1 MSDNDNNQ
9 NKDKLLQEI
18 LVRIPVK
25 SATHSGRW
33 QPLFYGNRK
42 RWPPSIGIGGR
53 HAPDCAILKKI
64 ELERLSEAAI
74 KRRLVITRPDPTT
87 NPPTDRALDTLK
99 DSANS
104 DKTEK

>member
-1 MSDNDNNQ
+1 MTMITI
-9 NKDKLLQEI
+9 K
-18 LVRIPVK
+18 
-25 SATHSGRW
+25 
-33 QPLFYGNRK
+33 K
-42 RWPPSIGIGGR
+42 RQ
-53 HAPDCAILKKI
+53 AITRNPEKKI

-87 NPPTDRALDTLK
+87 NPPTDRASDTLK

>member
-1 MSDNDNNQ
+1 MSNNDNNQ

-18 LVRIPVK
+18 LE
-25 SATHSGRW
+25 
-33 QPLFYGNRK
+33 N
-42 RWPPSIGIGGR
+42 
-53 HAPDCAILKKI
+53 KKI

-87 NPPTDRALDTLK
+87 NPPTDRASDTLK